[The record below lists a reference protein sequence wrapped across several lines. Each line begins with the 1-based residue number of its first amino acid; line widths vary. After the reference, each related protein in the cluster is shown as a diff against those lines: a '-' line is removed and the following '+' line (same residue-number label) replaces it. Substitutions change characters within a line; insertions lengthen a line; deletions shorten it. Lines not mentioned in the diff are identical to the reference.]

1 MKRERLELA
10 LVSRGLVSDLD
21 AAKQAID
28 DRLVHVNG
36 SIAISYSHLVA
47 PNNQIRVVEQSRFV
61 SRGGFKLEAALA
73 HFEIDLAGL
82 RVLDVGASTGGFT
95 DCALQHGA
103 RQVVALDVGKNLLH
117 EKLVS
122 DQRVVEVSET
132 NARDIVNLT
141 SASNISSTSTS
152 TSTSTGAGAG
162 AGSAMFAEKF
172 DVVVGDLSFISVH
185 EVLPSM
191 LAALKTNGLLILL
204 VKPQFE
210 ATRLEADK
218 ASGVIEDPEIHQ
230 RVCREIG
237 EATSQK
243 GCSLLGV
250 IESPIR
256 GQQGNIEFLLAAKYT
271 NPDART

>member
-28 DRLVHVNG
+28 DRLVQING

-47 PNNQIRVVEQSRFV
+47 PNDQIRVVEQSRFV

-132 NARDIVNLT
+132 NARDIVNLI
-141 SASNISSTSTS
+141 SAS
-152 TSTSTGAGAG
+152 AGAS
-162 AGSAMFAEKF
+162 SAMFAEKF
-172 DVVVGDLSFISVH
+172 DVVVADLSFISVH
-185 EVLPSM
+185 EVLLSM
-191 LAALKTNGLLILL
+191 LAALKTDGLLILL

-210 ATRLEADK
+210 ATQLEADK

-237 EATSQK
+237 EASSQK
-243 GCSLLGV
+243 VCSLLGV

>member
-47 PNNQIRVVEQSRFV
+47 PNDQIRVVEQSRFV

-132 NARDIVNLT
+132 NARDIVNLI
-141 SASNISSTSTS
+141 SAS
-152 TSTSTGAGAG
+152 AGAS
-162 AGSAMFAEKF
+162 SAMFAEKF
-172 DVVVGDLSFISVH
+172 DVVVADLSFISVH
-185 EVLPSM
+185 EVLLSM
-191 LAALKTNGLLILL
+191 LVALKTDGLLILL

-210 ATRLEADK
+210 ATQLEADK

-230 RVCREIG
+230 RVCREIC
-237 EATSQK
+237 EASSQK

-256 GQQGNIEFLLAAKYT
+256 GQQGNIEFLLVAKYT

>member
-21 AAKQAID
+21 VAKQAID
-28 DRLVHVNG
+28 DRLVQVNG

-47 PNNQIRVVEQSRFV
+47 PNDQIRVVEQSRFV

-132 NARDIVNLT
+132 NARDIVNLI
-141 SASNISSTSTS
+141 SAS
-152 TSTSTGAGAG
+152 AGAS
-162 AGSAMFAEKF
+162 SAMFAEKF
-172 DVVVGDLSFISVH
+172 DVVVADLSFISVH
-185 EVLPSM
+185 EVLLSM
-191 LAALKTNGLLILL
+191 LAALKTDGLLILL

-210 ATRLEADK
+210 ATQLEADK

>member
-21 AAKQAID
+21 AAKHAID
-28 DRLVHVNG
+28 DRLVQVNG

-47 PNNQIRVVEQSRFV
+47 PNDQIRVVEQSRFV

-141 SASNISSTSTS
+141 SAGAGTG
-152 TSTSTGAGAG
+152 TGAGN
-162 AGSAMFAEKF
+162 AMFAEKF

-191 LAALKTNGLLILL
+191 LAALKTDGLLILL

-218 ASGVIEDPEIHQ
+218 ASGIIEDPEIHQ

-237 EATSQK
+237 EASSQK